1 MSDDKKE
8 IVLEL
13 GVPEAP
19 VVDVDEV
26 VETVEEKA
34 EETMGTVAAKAEEA
48 VETDAEVVEPVK
60 ASEKVTLVID
70 KAENVASD
78 LLAKSTASKVGYL
91 QDVNLTDDEK
101 QQIDDFTKKIN
112 IKDSAVILQYGASAQ
127 KKIAEFS
134 DTALDGVKTKD
145 LGEVGSMLANLVT
158 ELKGFQIEEEQKKGL
173 FGRIKKKV
181 NDFNTLKARYDSAE
195 NNVDKITGALETHS
209 NQLQKDIVMLDKMY
223 DTNLVYFK
231 ELSMYIIAGRQKLEE
246 EQSTTLVEMKKKA
259 EETGLAEDAQAA
271 NDFAALCDRFDKKLY
286 DLELTRNIS
295 MQMAPQIRLVQNSD
309 TLMVEKIS
317 STIANTIPLWKNQMV
332 LALGIA
338 HSKQAMEATK
348 EVTDLTNALIKKNAD
363 TLKQGTI
370 EIAEQSERGIIDI
383 ETVRYSNE
391 QLITSLEEVIRIQDE
406 GRQRRRD
413 AENELGQIE
422 VQLKQKLLD
431 IRNSQNSPV

>member
-1 MSDDKKE
+1 ME
-8 IVLEL
+8 
-13 GVPEAP
+13 
-19 VVDVDEV
+19 
-26 VETVEEKA
+26 
-34 EETMGTVAAKAEEA
+34 TVAAKAEEA
-48 VETDAEVVEPVK
+48 VETVAEVVEPVK

-317 STIANTIPLWKNQMV
+317 STIANPIPLWKNQMV

>member
-1 MSDDKKE
+1 
-8 IVLEL
+8 
-13 GVPEAP
+13 
-19 VVDVDEV
+19 
-26 VETVEEKA
+26 
-34 EETMGTVAAKAEEA
+34 MGTVAAKAEEA
-48 VETDAEVVEPVK
+48 VETVAEVVEPVK

>member
-1 MSDDKKE
+1 MAGDNKE

-19 VVDVDEV
+19 EV
-26 VETVEEKA
+26 KLEEAAEAAETVA
-34 EETMGTVAAKAEEA
+34 EA
-48 VETDAEVVEPVK
+48 VAEPV
-60 ASEKVTLVID
+60 AEKVELVLETSGEP
-70 KAENVASD
+70 AEIVA
-78 LLAKSTASKVGYL
+78 KTAADKVGYL
-91 QDVNLTDDEK
+91 QDVNLSPAEK
-101 QQIDDFTKKIN
+101 QQVDDFSKKIN
-112 IKDSAVILQYGASAQ
+112 IRDTGVILQYGASAQ

-134 DTALDGVKTKD
+134 DSALDGVKTKD
-145 LGEVGSMLANLVT
+145 LGEVGNMLSGLVT
-158 ELKGFQIEEEQKKGL
+158 ELKDFQIEEEEKKGL

-181 NDFNTLKARYDSAE
+181 NDLATLKARYDMAE
-195 NNVDKITGALETHS
+195 ANVDKITGALESHS
-209 NQLQKDIVMLDKMY
+209 NQLSKDIVMLDKLY

-246 EQSTTLVEMKKKA
+246 EQNTTLQDLKKKA

-348 EVTDLTNALIKKNAD
+348 EVTDLTNALIKKNAE
-363 TLKQGTI
+363 TLKQGTVA
-370 EIAEQSERGIIDI
+370 IAEESERGIIDI

-391 QLITSLEEVIRIQDE
+391 QLITSLEEVIRIQEE
-406 GRQRRRD
+406 GRMKRRE
-413 AENELGQIE
+413 AENELGQME
-422 VQLKQKLLD
+422 VTLKKKLLD
-431 IRNSQNSPV
+431 IRNNA